1 MKVLGLILWLKMV
14 KMNKLLMNKKVVNII
29 NDCNDLKYDLNENE
43 MLIVNYFCNN
53 EQDINIE
60 FRQANNSYFV
70 LNFSCLVKSECNINI
85 KGNIEGSDNRSIIN
99 VRALS
104 ENDLGT
110 FNISVKVFE
119 NTQNNEVI
127 EDLKGIN
134 EDGSIIFLPIL
145 EVDTNEVDAEHFAT
159 VGSFDKNELFY
170 LQTKGISLKSA
181 YNLLKKSFI
190 YNLFSDEFIDLLNK
204 GKEKDE

>member
-170 LQTKGISLKSA
+170 LQTKGISLQSA
-181 YNLLKKSFI
+181 YELLKKSFI
-190 YNLFSDEFIDLLNK
+190 YSLFSDEFLTVINK

>member
-1 MKVLGLILWLKMV
+1 
-14 KMNKLLMNKKVVNII
+14 MNKLLMNKKVVNII
-29 NDCNDLKYDLNENE
+29 NNCNDLNYNLDDNE
-43 MLIVNYFCNN
+43 MLVVNYYCDN

-60 FRQANNSYFV
+60 FKQTNNSYFV
-70 LNFSCLVKSECNINI
+70 LNFSCLVKSNCNINI
-85 KGNIEGSDNRSIIN
+85 KGNIEGNDNRCVIN

-110 FNISVKVFE
+110 FDVSVKVFE

-134 EDGSIIFLPIL
+134 EEGSIIFLPIL

-159 VGSFDKNELFY
+159 IGSFDKDELFY
-170 LQTKGISLKSA
+170 LQTKGISLQSA
-181 YNLLKKSFI
+181 YELLKKSFT
-190 YNLFSDEFIDLLNK
+190 YNLFSDEFLNDLNK
-204 GKEKDE
+204 GKEKYE